1 MKRVVV
7 SHPLYRDGMNLL
19 DGKVNLVIPNNGDSD
34 VIIDSLRDA
43 DGFILRIG
51 KIDRK
56 AIETCPN
63 LRVITRPGVGYD
75 NVDVQA
81 ATEHGIPVVICPSSN
96 SRAVAEHTLM
106 LLLACSKNL
115 TESDRETRG
124 GNFNIRNRFT
134 AVDIIG
140 RTLVLVG
147 FGRIGSELASMC
159 KCLGMRIGV
168 YDPYVD
174 RQSVDVSGFT
184 YYKDLLEALAA
195 ADFVSLHMPLTPVT
209 RGMISTAQFAAM
221 KPTAFLLNA
230 ARGDVV
236 DEAALVQAL
245 EEEKIAGA
253 GLDVLSTEPMPAD
266 HPLMRFPN
274 VIITPHMAAQT
285 QETAS
290 RLAIMAAEGTLAVLN
305 NEQWPHVA
313 NPDVY
318 SHPQWAAK
326 VLKDQARRDAL

>member
-1 MKRVVV
+1 MKKVVV
-7 SHPLYRDGMNLL
+7 SHPLYSDGMNLL
-19 DGKVNLVIPNNGDSD
+19 DGKVTLVIPNNGDSD
-34 VIIDSLRDA
+34 VIIDSLKDA

-56 AIETCPN
+56 AIESCPN

-81 ATEHGIPVVICPSSN
+81 ATEQGIPVVICPSSN
-96 SRAVAEHTLM
+96 ARAVAEHTLM

-115 TESDRETRG
+115 TQSDRETRR
-124 GNFNIRNRFT
+124 GNFNIRNKYV

-140 RTLVLVG
+140 KTLVLVG
-147 FGRIGSELASMC
+147 YGKIGSEIASMC

-168 YDPYVD
+168 HDPYVN
-174 RQSVDVSGFT
+174 RQSVEASGFT
-184 YYKDLLEALAA
+184 YYDNLLEALAA
-195 ADFVSLHMPLTPVT
+195 ADFVSLHMPLTAAT
-209 RGMISTAQFAAM
+209 RGMISTVQLEAM
-221 KPTAFLLNA
+221 KSTAFLLNA

-236 DEAALVQAL
+236 DEAALVKAL
-245 EEEKIAGA
+245 EEKKIAGA
-253 GLDVLSTEPMPAD
+253 GLDVLSAEPMPAD
-266 HPLMRFPN
+266 HPLMNFPN

-305 NEQWPHVA
+305 NEQWMHVA

-318 SHPQWAAK
+318 NHPQWAAK
-326 VLKDQARRDAL
+326 VLKDQARRDDF